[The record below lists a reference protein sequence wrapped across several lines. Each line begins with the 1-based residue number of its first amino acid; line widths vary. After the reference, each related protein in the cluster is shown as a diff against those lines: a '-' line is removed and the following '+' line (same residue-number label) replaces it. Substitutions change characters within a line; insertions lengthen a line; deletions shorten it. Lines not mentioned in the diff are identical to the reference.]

1 MESDVEVTV
10 GCGCVCHFCA
20 DPDFACTADTCPC
33 PFEVPAP
40 LGPEQPPCPTCAC
53 GSCDGFKDAMT
64 SVMVALSTQLEINNT
79 HLDVLARACQALVP
93 ALDAIDKSLSG
104 LHKREGVE
112 WDAMCDRV
120 NKNTQTVAAMASTL
134 AAFSRTLD
142 DMVLVATPGKTHKK
156 GN

>member
-10 GCGCVCHFCA
+10 GCGCGCWLCA
-20 DPDFACTADTCPC
+20 NPDEACTEDTCLC
-33 PFEVPAP
+33 VSDTEPAP
-40 LGPEQPPCPTCAC
+40 PSVTCPTCAC

-64 SVMVALSTQLEINNT
+64 TVMVAMSTQIEINSK
-79 HLDVLARACQALVP
+79 HLDTLARACQALVP